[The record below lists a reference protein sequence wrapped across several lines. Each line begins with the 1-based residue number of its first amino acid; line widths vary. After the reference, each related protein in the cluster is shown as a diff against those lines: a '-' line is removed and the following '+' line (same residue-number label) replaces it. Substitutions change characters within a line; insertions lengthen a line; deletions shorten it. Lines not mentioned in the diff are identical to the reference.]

1 MKHFRRKS
9 KKITKSLVQSH
20 HIYITR
26 NVPFVKL
33 IGDSKFRMSHMSH
46 TIVIITEIK
55 NVTPNVNEK
64 QFQINKK
71 LISFLM
77 NTCVN
82 FILKVLMVSQ
92 ITFSYVKLLLQN
104 KRGRSNIF
112 LRFIN
117 NITLSQDIE
126 TNLIELGLVKTDS
139 KISKTRSKI
148 KLLTI
153 LK

>member
-1 MKHFRRKS
+1 
-9 KKITKSLVQSH
+9 
-20 HIYITR
+20 
-26 NVPFVKL
+26 
-33 IGDSKFRMSHMSH
+33 MSH

-117 NITLSQDIE
+117 NITLSLDIE

>member
-1 MKHFRRKS
+1 MSLIFNEILGRKRLLEYFEKYPVS
-9 KKITKSLVQSH
+9 MCHCARLTGT
-20 HIYITR
+20 Y
-26 NVPFVKL
+26 
-33 IGDSKFRMSHMSH
+33 
-46 TIVIITEIK
+46 K
-55 NVTPNVNEK
+55 NR
-64 QFQINKK
+64 K

-77 NTCVN
+77 NTCAN

-104 KRGRSNIF
+104 KRGCSNIF

-117 NITLSQDIE
+117 NITLSLNIE

-148 KLLTI
+148 KLLTT